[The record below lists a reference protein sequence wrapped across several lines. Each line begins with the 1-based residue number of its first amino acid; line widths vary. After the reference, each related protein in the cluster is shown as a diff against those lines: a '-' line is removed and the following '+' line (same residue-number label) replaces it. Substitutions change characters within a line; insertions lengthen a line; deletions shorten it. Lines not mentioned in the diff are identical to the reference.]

1 MDRGR
6 CCDGLVSAVDL
17 EVDSTMVDVLN
28 WSNSLDEVDFN
39 SENFQKMRE
48 NRTFQAEIRRSFEKN
63 SRKIIGLRIFNR
75 FASFYAR
82 RHFKLSREECSEVQ

>member
-1 MDRGR
+1 MDSGR
-6 CCDGLVSAVDL
+6 CCDGWVSAVHL

-48 NRTFQAEIRRSFEKN
+48 NQTFQAEIRRSFEKN
-63 SRKIIGLRIFNR
+63 SRKIIGLHI
-75 FASFYAR
+75 
-82 RHFKLSREECSEVQ
+82 